1 MAQSLTH
8 RRPSLSLAERDRRYR
23 ETRNR
28 LRERGVDCVIVTGS
42 NLFYLSNGLPGER
55 TGLLP
60 TQELPAT
67 VCLNSR
73 HLADLSAQVV
83 IDAQDWIEDVRAG
96 NDARPLLDR
105 IAELKLEKGAIGVTP
120 GGISHSF
127 YSQLEA
133 GVPEAKLVDV
143 SDILSDVRTTKS
155 AEEIAMIDQANR
167 VFDAAVYRVH
177 EVARPGMLGVEV
189 VREGIKAMWDAGG
202 DLSSTFGF
210 NFGPVPK
217 QNPVLC
223 ELCLARRIQPG
234 DIGTMTA
241 HAHYGGY
248 GGHSDHE
255 ISFGAPAAMHRDMYE
270 AMLHVR
276 DQVLSAVRP
285 GATQRGLVEVYQR
298 ACAESGFRSSPHS
311 QIHQYGID
319 VPEFPGPAFRPTDA
333 SARGGAE
340 RNFVLAPGMI
350 YSISPTLV
358 APNGDDTM
366 LGGTSLVVTEDG
378 FRELGDRKVE
388 LLIAGG

>member
-1 MAQSLTH
+1 MAQAISEV
-8 RRPSLSLAERDRRYR
+8 RPTLSLAERDRRYNAIR
-23 ETRNR
+23 DR

-42 NLFYLSNGLPGER
+42 NLFYISNGLPGER

-60 TQELPAT
+60 ADNLPAT

-83 IDAQDWIEDVRAG
+83 IDAQDWIQDVRAG
-96 NDARPLLDR
+96 NDARPLLER
-105 IAELKLEKGAIGVTP
+105 ISELKLQSGTIGVIP
-120 GGISHSF
+120 GSISHSL
-127 YSQLEA
+127 YAQLEA
-133 GVPEAKLVDV
+133 GLPNGRLVDV
-143 SDILSDVRTTKS
+143 SDVLADVRTTKS
-155 AEEIAMIDQANR
+155 DEEIAMIDQANR
-167 VFDAAVYRVH
+167 VFDAAVYRLH
-177 EVARPGMLGVEV
+177 EVARAGMLGVEV
-189 VREGIKAMWDAGG
+189 VQEGTKAMWEAGG
-202 DLSSTFGF
+202 DLNSTFGF

-223 ELCLARRIQPG
+223 ELCLTRRIQPG

-255 ISFGAPAAMHRDMYE
+255 ISFGAPQPLHQEMYQ
-270 AMLHVR
+270 AVLHVR
-276 DQVLSAVRP
+276 EQVLSAVKP

-319 VPEFPGPAFRPTDA
+319 VPEFPGPAFNA
-333 SARGGAE
+333 SDESGRGGRAD
-340 RNFVLAPGMI
+340 FVLAPGMI

-358 APNGDDTM
+358 AANGDDTM
-366 LGGTSLVVTEDG
+366 LGGTCLVVTEDG

-388 LLIAGG
+388 LLIAES

>member
-1 MAQSLTH
+1 MAQAISEVRPKLT
-8 RRPSLSLAERDRRYR
+8 LAERDRRYR
-23 ETRNR
+23 AIRER
-28 LRERGVDCVIVTGS
+28 LKERGVDCVIVTGS
-42 NLFYLSNGLPGER
+42 NLFYISNGLPGER

-73 HLADLSAQVV
+73 HLADISAQVV
-83 IDAQDWIEDVRAG
+83 IDAQDWIEDVRPG
-96 NDARPLLDR
+96 NDARPLIDR
-105 IAELKLEKGAIGVTP
+105 IKELKLERGTIGVIP
-120 GGISHSF
+120 GSLSHSI
-127 YSQLEA
+127 YSQLES
-133 GVPEAKLVDV
+133 GLPDAKLVDV
-143 SDILSDVRTTKS
+143 TDVLADLRTTKS
-155 AEEIAMIDQANR
+155 QEEIAMIDFANR
-167 VFDAAVYRVH
+167 VFDAAVYRVN
-177 EVARPGMLGVEV
+177 EVAGPGMLGVEV

-202 DLSSTFGF
+202 DLNSTFGF

-223 ELCLARRIQPG
+223 ELCLTRPIQPG

-255 ISFGAPAAMHRDMYE
+255 ISFGAPTSLHREMYD
-270 AMLHVR
+270 AVLHVR
-276 DQVLSAVRP
+276 EQVLSAVKP
-285 GATQRGLVEVYQR
+285 GATQRGLIEVYQR

-319 VPEFPGPAFRPTDA
+319 VPEFPGPAFKSGTGGTQGE
-333 SARGGAE
+333 RGD
-340 RNFVLAPGMI
+340 FVLAPGMI

-358 APNGDDTM
+358 AQNGEDTM
-366 LGGTSLVVTEDG
+366 LGGTCLVVTEEG

-388 LLIAGG
+388 LLVAPD